1 MRLSDFLLLEM
12 SEANLEAKKLGLEY
26 YGFGRYGKD
35 RKVTHKT
42 VDGKLETVEPFEVE
56 TDNDAQR
63 ALDFAANKHDGQTR
77 KATGAPYIEHPKSV
91 AEIVKKYKES
101 KYESELVAASL
112 CHDTLEDTETTF
124 VELANN
130 FGPMVASLVNELT
143 NDPKAIEQYGKLE
156 YHKKKLVA
164 LSSYGLVIKL
174 ADRLH
179 NINDHPTSKMIDD
192 TVELMDHLEKNR
204 MLTETQKKLMQDI
217 VDSCKKS
224 SKS

>member
-1 MRLSDFLLLEM
+1 MRLTELLIVEM
-12 SEANLEAKKLGLEY
+12 SEANLDAKKLGLEY
-26 YGFGRYGKD
+26 YGFGKYGKD
-35 RKVTHKT
+35 KKVSHHT
-42 VDGKLETVEPFEVE
+42 VDGKLEPVESYDVS
-56 TDNDAQR
+56 TDNDTHR

-77 KATGAPYIEHPKSV
+77 KATGDAYIEHPKAV

-101 KYESELVAASL
+101 QHESELVAAAL

-143 NDPKAIEQYGKLE
+143 NDPKAIAAYGKLE

-217 VDSCKKS
+217 VDSCKK
-224 SKS
+224 KK

>member
-1 MRLSDFLLLEM
+1 MRLTDLLILEM
-12 SEANLEAKKLGLEY
+12 SEANQKAKELGLEY

-35 RKVTHKT
+35 RKVSHQT
-42 VDGKLETVEPFEVE
+42 VDGKLEPVEPFTVPSGEGD
-56 TDNDAQR
+56 TQR

-77 KATGAPYIEHPKSV
+77 KATGDPYIEHPKSV
-91 AEIVKKYKES
+91 AEIVKKYKKS
-101 KYESELVAASL
+101 IHESELVAAAL

-143 NDPKAIEQYGKLE
+143 NDQKSIEQYGKLE

-192 TVELMDHLEKNR
+192 TLELMDHLEKNR

-217 VDSCKKS
+217 VDSCEKAK
-224 SKS
+224 